1 MKSKYVFFG
10 GLTLFA
16 LGLLID
22 IAGGYA
28 FGESIGMI
36 GGVVMLL
43 GFPIAG
49 IIEMIIR
56 YPELEEK
63 RKAKRAKIL
72 IQREENR
79 TKQAEHKKQW
89 QQKEVERQKKNRIV
103 DVKYLGSGAAT
114 QKRGGLGG
122 AVLGGMVAG
131 PLGAV
136 IGASSTKNAES
147 LHRFAV
153 KYGDGRVEIKE
164 LHSNS
169 WEYKELMKNVKW
181 EDIK

>member
-1 MKSKYVFFG
+1 MKSKYVFFV
-10 GLTLFA
+10 GLGLLA

-28 FGESIGMI
+28 FGETIGMC
-36 GGVVMLL
+36 GGIVMLL

-63 RKAKRAKIL
+63 RKAKRAKISE
-72 IQREENR
+72 QQKEDRV
-79 TKQAEHKKQW
+79 KQAELKKQW
-89 QQKEVERQKKNRIV
+89 QQKEIERQKKNHIV
-103 DVKYLGSGAAT
+103 GVKYLGSGATA
-114 QKRGGLGG
+114 QEKGGLGG

-136 IGASSTKNAES
+136 IGASSTKNVES

-153 KYGDGRVEIKE
+153 KYGDGRLEIKE
-164 LHSNS
+164 LHPNS
-169 WEYKELMKNVKW
+169 WEYKELMKYVKW